1 MFRKAFDVVRAVNKL
16 SHSNLGSR
24 TTSQSNING
33 QSTSADHSRY
43 ASESNVYSGGLIS
56 RSASKTHMNLGMTID
71 HLASNDSLYS
81 TSHTQLI
88 PEIPPD
94 IKE

>member
-16 SHSNLGSR
+16 SHSNVGSR
-24 TTSQSNING
+24 TTSQANING

-43 ASESNVYSGGLIS
+43 ASESNIYSGGPIS
-56 RSASKTHMNLGMTID
+56 RTASKTHMNLHSAAT
-71 HLASNDSLYS
+71 SNDSLYS